1 MAFETILLDIHG
13 KVGLIT
19 LNRPQAL
26 NALNAQIVGEINQAL
41 DQLERDANIGCVVLT
56 GSAKAFAAGADIKE
70 MAELQY
76 PQIYVDDLF
85 SDADRIANRRK
96 PIIAAV
102 SGFALGG
109 GCELAM
115 MCDFIL
121 AADNAKFGQPEINL
135 GVLPG
140 MGGTQRLTRAV
151 GKAKAMELCLSGRLM
166 DAEEAERAGL
176 VARIVPQA
184 QLLEEALKVAATIA
198 GKSVPVSMMVK
209 ESVNRAFEVTL
220 SEGVRFERR
229 VFHAAFATEDQKE
242 GMAAFIAKR
251 EAQFQ
256 NR

>member
-151 GKAKAMELCLSGRLM
+151 GKAKAMELCLTGRLM
-166 DAEEAERAGL
+166 GAEEAERAGL

-184 QLLEEALKVAATIA
+184 ELVEEALKVAATIA
-198 GKSVPVSMMVK
+198 SKSIPVSMMVK

-229 VFHAAFATEDQKE
+229 VIHAAFATEDQKE

-251 EAQFQ
+251 EAQF
-256 NR
+256 NDR

>member
-1 MAFETILLDIHG
+1 MTFECILLEVRG
-13 KVGLIT
+13 RVALIT

-26 NALNAQIVGEINQAL
+26 NALNAQLVDELNTAL
-41 DQLERDANIGCVVLT
+41 DSLEADRNIGCIVLT

-70 MAELQY
+70 MADLTY

-85 SDADRIANRRK
+85 SASDRVANRRK

-109 GCELAM
+109 GCELAL

-121 AADNAKFGQPEINL
+121 AADNARFGQPEINL

-151 GKAKAMELCLSGRLM
+151 GKAKAMELCLTGRLM

-176 VARIVPQA
+176 VARIVPQDT
-184 QLLEEALKVAATIA
+184 LLEEAMAVAAKIA
-198 GKSVPVSMMVK
+198 SKSVPVAMMVK
-209 ESVNRAFEVTL
+209 ESVNRAFEVSL

-229 VFHAAFATEDQKE
+229 VFHAAFATQDQKE
-242 GMAAFIAKR
+242 GMAAFVAKR
-251 EAQFQ
+251 EAQFKDC
-256 NR
+256 

>member
-1 MAFETILLDIHG
+1 MSFETILLDIHG

-41 DQLERDANIGCVVLT
+41 DQLESNPNIGCVVLT

-70 MAELQY
+70 MADLRY

-166 DAEEAERAGL
+166 GAEEAERAGL
-176 VARIVPQA
+176 VARVVPQA
-184 QLLEEALKVAATIA
+184 ELLEEALKVAATIA
-198 GKSVPVSMMVK
+198 SKSIPMSMMVK
-209 ESVNRAFEVTL
+209 ESVNRAFEVNL
-220 SEGVRFERR
+220 AEGVRFERR
-229 VFHAAFATEDQKE
+229 MFHAAFATEDQKE

-251 EAQFQ
+251 EAQFKDC
-256 NR
+256 

>member
-140 MGGTQRLTRAV
+140 MGGTQRLTWAV
-151 GKAKAMELCLSGRLM
+151 GKAKAMELCLTGRLM
-166 DAEEAERAGL
+166 GAEEAERAGL

-184 QLLEEALKVAATIA
+184 DLVEEALKVAATIA
-198 GKSVPVSMMVK
+198 SKSIPVSMMVK

-251 EAQFQ
+251 EAQF
-256 NR
+256 NDR